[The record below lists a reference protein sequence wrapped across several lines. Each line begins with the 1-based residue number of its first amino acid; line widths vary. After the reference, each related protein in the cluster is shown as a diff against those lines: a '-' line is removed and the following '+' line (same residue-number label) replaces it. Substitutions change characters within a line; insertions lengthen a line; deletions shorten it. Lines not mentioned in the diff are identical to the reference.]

1 MNQVVQHEDKEP
13 RRQVATT
20 VTPADMLRI
29 AVEQGADLE
38 KMEKL
43 MDLQERW
50 EKNEAKKA
58 YVRAMTAFKASPP
71 VLTKNKHVKFE
82 TQKGVTEYKHATL
95 DHVCEVIGAA
105 LSKVGISYAWET
117 GQSEGGLISVTCVL
131 THDDGHSTRTTL
143 SAGADQSGG
152 KNSIQAV
159 GSTVTYLQRYTLLA
173 ATGMATEE
181 QDDDGKS
188 AEQEKPSDFATE
200 EQIQQI
206 RNAAKVAGVSE
217 ESVCKKAGIETL
229 EQFKAAWVEPLL
241 NGLKKRA
248 QQ

>member
-1 MNQVVQHEDKEP
+1 MNQAVEHEDKEP

-58 YVRAMTAFKASPP
+58 YVRAMTAFKADPP
-71 VLTKNKHVKFE
+71 VLTKNKQVRFANRN
-82 TQKGVTEYKHATL
+82 GDVTEYKHATL

-143 SAGADQSGG
+143 TAGADQSGG

-181 QDDDGKS
+181 QDDDGKTADVPAGLS
-188 AEQEKPSDFATE
+188 DDQIAE
-200 EQIQQI
+200 I
-206 RNAAKVAGVSE
+206 RKALKVAGKTE
-217 ESVCKKAGIETL
+217 EALCKLCNVEAIEQIPPQRFQAVMNRIKKA
-229 EQFKAAWVEPLL
+229 
-241 NGLKKRA
+241 A